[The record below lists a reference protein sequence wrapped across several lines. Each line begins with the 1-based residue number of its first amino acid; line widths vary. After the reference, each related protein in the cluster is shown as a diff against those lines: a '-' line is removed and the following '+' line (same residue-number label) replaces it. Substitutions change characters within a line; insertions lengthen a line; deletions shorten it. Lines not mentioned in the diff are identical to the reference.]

1 MKGNQMSKVISNIV
15 TAARASRN
23 ESGEANIGS
32 KDIAK
37 IIRVRLRAEFPGV
50 KFTVRSDYSSLRIS
64 WTDGPR
70 TPAVD
75 EIVQQY
81 SFGGFDGMI
90 DMTYSSRN
98 WLLPDGSMEPAASTG
113 TEGNKGTVPGFAT
126 DCPQP
131 GAVLCN
137 SGLKYVFT
145 SRDQSDEERAK
156 DREAVCKYYGIE
168 DDTSKAPCRVYC
180 ENMGDYLDRVIW
192 RYYREHNMA

>member
-1 MKGNQMSKVISNIV
+1 MSKMGQMFFEVQELAHMGIPNDS
-15 TAARASRN
+15 
-23 ESGEANIGS
+23 
-32 KDIAK
+32 IATQ
-37 IIRVRLRAEFPGV
+37 L
-50 KFTVRSDYSSLRIS
+50 SLPIEM
-64 WTDGPR
+64 
-70 TPAVD
+70 VD

-90 DMTYSSRN
+90 DMAYSSCN
-98 WLLPDGSMEPAASTG
+98 WLLPDGSMEPAASKG

-145 SRDQSDEERAK
+145 SRGQSDEERAK
-156 DREAVCKYYGIE
+156 DRETVCKYYGIE
-168 DDTSKAPCRVYC
+168 DDPSKAPCRVYC
-180 ENMGDYLDRVIW
+180 ENMGDYLDGVIW